1 MELHLPFEFSK
12 DFKLIVEA
20 MVPENKLT
28 RRGWG
33 GGEQVFELKETE
45 IFLKPHIQRDGRHHS
60 RNDLCISHLSSMVIK
75 YLK

>member
-28 RRGWG
+28 RRGRG
-33 GGEQVFELKETE
+33 GGEQVFELKESE
-45 IFLKPHIQRDGRHHS
+45 IFLKPHIQRDGRHYS
-60 RNDLCISHLSSMVIK
+60 RNHLCISHLSSMVIK
-75 YLK
+75 YPK

>member
-28 RRGWG
+28 RRGRVEVG
-33 GGEQVFELKETE
+33 NKSL
-45 IFLKPHIQRDGRHHS
+45 
-60 RNDLCISHLSSMVIK
+60 N
-75 YLK
+75 